1 MPVLAA
7 LLTSSAAGPLS
18 EANRRRLAE
27 ALEQYSYFGEI
38 VAFEPDGPGPTEI
51 PSWGEAAAL
60 FRFSNP
66 ISLASV
72 IWRPYYY
79 ATCEVSLPAH
89 REWQVLPPAPGE
101 VPSEFEAVPW
111 SGERLCTQC
120 ASLSGAFTSKR
131 AYVFNHPLELH
142 LEHRQVELP
151 APADPVPPRLVMQ
164 VLRLDGWERHF
175 LEGYAFVDLPRQP
188 GVTEIRARL
197 WAPLG
202 GRAEQLS
209 AKFGGAFLP
218 LASPHLVATSDS
230 YERDLLPRNRSALK
244 TTSSTGAVVVR
255 LQVIRR
261 RRAAGAP
268 LRLPRRGRSES
279 PGRERRE
286 GTEGLR
292 RRGRSAAR
300 LRQAAEPSPQRGPT
314 T

>member
-1 MPVLAA
+1 MARRVLAESGF
-7 LLTSSAAGPLS
+7 LEPLGP
-18 EANRRRLAE
+18 E

-38 VAFEPDGPGPTEI
+38 VAFEPDGPTEI

-111 SGERLCTQC
+111 SGERMCTQC

-175 LEGYAFVDLPRQP
+175 LEGYTFVDLPRQP
-188 GVTEIRARL
+188 GVSEIRARL

-202 GRAEQLS
+202 GRAERLS
-209 AKFGGAFLP
+209 AKFGG
-218 LASPHLVATSDS
+218 
-230 YERDLLPRNRSALK
+230 
-244 TTSSTGAVVVR
+244 
-255 LQVIRR
+255 
-261 RRAAGAP
+261 
-268 LRLPRRGRSES
+268 
-279 PGRERRE
+279 
-286 GTEGLR
+286 
-292 RRGRSAAR
+292 
-300 LRQAAEPSPQRGPT
+300 
-314 T
+314 